1 MKLLK
6 DTILV
11 LLPPQDAQDRTLSGL
26 HLAHALPPPATHG
39 RVRMV
44 GPVVREIKP
53 GDMVAFS
60 PDDGE
65 PLPLQGHPHLV
76 IRESAIIG
84 TIDKREAVS
93 V

>member
-11 LLPPQDAQDRTLSGL
+11 LLPPQEQQERTRSGL

-44 GPVVREIKP
+44 GPHVREVKP

-65 PLPLQGHPHLV
+65 PLPLEGYPHLV

-84 TIDKREAVS
+84 TVEKRENA
-93 V
+93 